1 MGDHGNSPVAMGWR
15 QSLARRGRQQD
26 PKPADMQENG
36 LLEGKP
42 LNRLVAEACFGHH
55 FNRIALV

>member
-1 MGDHGNSPVAMGWR
+1 MGWR